1 MVSAKKLSLSVTN
14 VIKNLNINLPSPDIL
29 SLFTNKRNFNVIF
42 ANTRQHSSNTLKNIN
57 SQFMKEL
64 SFLARFAHFKQNQL
78 VTFTHIFSHNTR
90 KRNFN
95 VMLVRRYSIVNLI
108 WTYTI
113 DQCMREYDTN
123 VIYVYTRPHKRE
135 IFLIT

>member
-1 MVSAKKLSLSVTN
+1 MVTAKKLSLSVTN

-64 SFLARFAHFKQNQL
+64 SFLVRFAPIKQIQI
-78 VTFTHIFSHNTR
+78 VTLIHIFSHYTWKR
-90 KRNFN
+90 KFSA
-95 VMLVRRYSIVNLI
+95 MLVLRNSNRNLI
-108 WTYTI
+108 
-113 DQCMREYDTN
+113 
-123 VIYVYTRPHKRE
+123 
-135 IFLIT
+135 

>member
-64 SFLARFAHFKQNQL
+64 SFLARFAHFNQNQL

-90 KRNFN
+90 KKISMFKDITQF
-95 VMLVRRYSIVNLI
+95 SIIRQSFL
-108 WTYTI
+108 
-113 DQCMREYDTN
+113 
-123 VIYVYTRPHKRE
+123 YVAVGVHLE
-135 IFLIT
+135 QEQV

>member
-95 VMLVRRYSIVNLI
+95 VQRHHSIQHNQ
-108 WTYTI
+108 TI
-113 DQCMREYDTN
+113 IFVCCCGCTFR
-123 VIYVYTRPHKRE
+123 TRTSMKYLTLFSTISDEHS
-135 IFLIT
+135 

>member
-42 ANTRQHSSNTLKNIN
+42 ANTRQHSSKTLKNIN

-64 SFLARFAHFKQNQL
+64 SFLVRFAPIKQKQQ
-78 VTFTHIFSHNTR
+78 VTLIHIFSHYTR
-90 KRNFN
+90 EENCSVMFAVRNS
-95 VMLVRRYSIVNLI
+95 SINLI
-108 WTYTI
+108 
-113 DQCMREYDTN
+113 
-123 VIYVYTRPHKRE
+123 
-135 IFLIT
+135 

>member
-1 MVSAKKLSLSVTN
+1 MVTTKKLSLSVTN

-64 SFLARFAHFKQNQL
+64 SFLVRFAPIKQAQL
-78 VTFTHIFSHNTR
+78 VTSIHIFSHNTR
-90 KRNFN
+90 KRNIS
-95 VMLVRRYSIVNLI
+95 VMFVIRNSTINQISI
-108 WTYTI
+108 YTI
-113 DQCMREYDTN
+113 DQCMRE
-123 VIYVYTRPHKRE
+123 E
-135 IFLIT
+135 

>member
-64 SFLARFAHFKQNQL
+64 SFLVRFATIKQAQL
-78 VTFTHIFSHNTR
+78 VTLILIFSG
-90 KRNFN
+90 
-95 VMLVRRYSIVNLI
+95 
-108 WTYTI
+108 YTNN
-113 DQCMREYDTN
+113 CR
-123 VIYVYTRPHKRE
+123 
-135 IFLIT
+135 IFLLS

>member
-29 SLFTNKRNFNVIF
+29 SLFTNKRKFNVIF

-64 SFLARFAHFKQNQL
+64 SFLVRFAPIKQIQI
-78 VTFTHIFSHNTR
+78 VTLIDIFSHNTR
-90 KRNFN
+90 KRNIR
-95 VMLVRRYSIVNLI
+95 VMFVVINSNGNLI
-108 WTYTI
+108 
-113 DQCMREYDTN
+113 
-123 VIYVYTRPHKRE
+123 
-135 IFLIT
+135 